1 MLVNLDNFFVAA
13 VVFVVIVVVV
23 ILAAVVVV
31 VLAAVVVVVASAAIV
46 VPGLIERC
54 HQIFALTFATPSR
67 KRNLKL
73 PLKLF
78 PK

>member
-13 VVFVVIVVVV
+13 VVFVV
-23 ILAAVVVV
+23 VV
-31 VLAAVVVVVASAAIV
+31 VLAAVVVVAAAAVV

>member
-1 MLVNLDNFFVAA
+1 MLVNLDNFFVGR

-23 ILAAVVVV
+23 VLAADVVVV
-31 VLAAVVVVVASAAIV
+31 DAAAAAVV

-73 PLKLF
+73 PLKLY